1 MGIVSYKLALP
12 SKSRLHPVFHVSCL
26 KMKLGPNVQSM
37 PTLPPV
43 DEEGQVSCEPI
54 TVLQSRTKSL
64 RSRVISEVL
73 VQWLDYP
80 PKDAT

>member
-1 MGIVSYKLALP
+1 
-12 SKSRLHPVFHVSCL
+12 
-26 KMKLGPNVQSM
+26 M

-73 VQWLDYP
+73 VQWLGYP

>member
-1 MGIVSYKLALP
+1 
-12 SKSRLHPVFHVSCL
+12 
-26 KMKLGPNVQSM
+26 M
-37 PTLPPV
+37 PTLPLV

-54 TVLQSRTKSL
+54 TVLQSQTKSL

-73 VQWLDYP
+73 VQWLGYP